1 MDRVYICVCGLR
13 GGETERQIRTEETRK
28 GGPEREEEEEEE
40 ALYIDNNGNRQYEHT
55 HTI

>member
-1 MDRVYICVCGLR
+1 MCGLR